1 MISLCM
7 GFFWVSLLIVL
18 VPRVDSPWVSNWT
31 SVYNSFSSKCMVWL
45 GSSPVNLSHHLMC
58 SLFFIFGQWMI
69 KKNLSFP
76 GLSIKS
82 TGSFVVNICFNHSY
96 INNVSHGLL
105 VANTCF
111 SHSYIKNVSCDLLLT
126 NTCFSHR
133 YISNV
138 SSGLL
143 LTNTRFSAIYIY

>member
-1 MISLCM
+1 MYGVIGLFPCESQPSPNVLS
-7 GFFWVSLLIVL
+7 FFYIW
-18 VPRVDSPWVSNWT
+18 
-31 SVYNSFSSKCMVWL
+31 SVNA
-45 GSSPVNLSHHLMC
+45 
-58 SLFFIFGQWMI
+58 

-82 TGSFVVNICFNHSY
+82 TGSFVVNMCFNHSY

-143 LTNTRFSAIYIY
+143 LTNTRFSAIYILISIMSAVID